1 MCAACVPVS
10 RLIERALLL
19 TEHVS
24 LMKYIIMSLPFMK
37 HVKSGRNT
45 LMTPDGI
52 LVSSS
57 VSAETRLTHLLLPL
71 YADHAKRKSTVDFC
85 ICIPGVM
92 AAYIGAGHSGDLVSP
107 VQIKTSF
114 MQFTCAR
121 KCAKTKHSP

>member
-1 MCAACVPVS
+1 MCAACVHPVS

-19 TEHVS
+19 TEQVS

-45 LMTPDGI
+45 SMTPDDI

-57 VSAETRLTHLLLPL
+57 VSAGTRLTHLLLPL
-71 YADHAKRKSTVDFC
+71 YAYSIRKSTVDFF

-92 AAYIGAGHSGDLVSP
+92 AAYIEGAGHSGDLVLP
-107 VQIKTSF
+107 VQIKT
-114 MQFTCAR
+114 
-121 KCAKTKHSP
+121 